1 MIRELIVPDAN
12 TVLISLP
19 DEYIGKTVEVIAF
32 AVDESNIKANR
43 RTPVFGALKIDTS
56 NFHFNRDEANER

>member
-1 MIRELIVPDAN
+1 MIRELIVPAAN

-32 AVDESNIKANR
+32 AVDESNIKPTRSA
-43 RTPVFGALKIDTS
+43 PVFGALRIDTS
-56 NFHFNRDEANER
+56 NYHFNRDEANGR